1 MNLAPRGR
9 EIACP
14 APHPS
19 AKEPSKIARSFFI
32 LLSHAF
38 VLILLGWRV
47 HTFLV
52 HREGLM
58 FIPTVLVLSIITTS
72 VSKFHSMLPRE

>member
-38 VLILLGWRV
+38 VLLVLAW
-47 HTFLV
+47 LV
-52 HREGLM
+52 HSFLAPEQGSAVILSL
-58 FIPTVLVLSIITTS
+58 LVVSIIG
-72 VSKFHSMLPRE
+72 VSISMIRSLLARE